1 MLLPVFNPHSDF
13 YKHYSKRSVPDLLR
27 EHGFSVV
34 ENAID
39 DEDIVY
45 IEQYKE
51 YLMGMGI
58 VNVTIPFR
66 KEFIGEYP
74 LSANKSIFVQGHY
87 LRLPTGEKMY
97 SSYYYTFYSWYK
109 RTGEKYFYLER
120 ADKSKLLKYF
130 EKYLQAMRRKK

>member
-1 MLLPVFNPHSDF
+1 M
-13 YKHYSKRSVPDLLR
+13 LR

>member
-1 MLLPVFNPHSDF
+1 MLPVFKPHSDF
-13 YKHYSKRSVPDLLR
+13 YKNYSKRSVPDLLR

-97 SSYYYTFYSWYK
+97 SSY
-109 RTGEKYFYLER
+109 
-120 ADKSKLLKYF
+120 
-130 EKYLQAMRRKK
+130 